1 MAETKTWRRGYLA
14 QLTTR
19 LEEGAD
25 EFLKIWKTQAK
36 RPDRVG
42 DATYRGLEL
51 VHRGLRVAVRSLSR
65 IERATQLPHRTAKT
79 GARSGSESTRQGSGP
94 PGAHASRQAAGTAG
108 TRADPLLTARQLS
121 CPGGPVRTSWAWR

>member
-42 DATYRGLEL
+42 DVTYRGLEL

-65 IERATQLPHRTAKT
+65 IERATQLPHRTAKPQPAPAPKAPFKGRAHLVPMHHGKRLERPEPEPT
-79 GARSGSESTRQGSGP
+79 RS
-94 PGAHASRQAAGTAG
+94 
-108 TRADPLLTARQLS
+108 
-121 CPGGPVRTSWAWR
+121 